1 MPRCYNQPP
10 LLPICSQNKGKILQK
25 SEFSPLDLEF
35 DFGYNDKSLL
45 AMAQLHNYFCSLDP
59 RIIPFIGIIRL
70 WSKLVGFSAHG
81 LSGQMTPYIITQMAL
96 NYLQNIGFIPTI
108 QGRVQIYI

>member
-1 MPRCYNQPP
+1 MSVD
-10 LLPICSQNKGKILQK
+10 LPHIITTHINIVQYFGIIDKSQ
-25 SEFSPLDLEF
+25 FSPLDLEF

-45 AMAQLHNYFCSLDP
+45 AMAQLHNYFSSLDP

-96 NYLQNIGFIPTI
+96 NYLQKIRFIPSI
-108 QGRVQIYI
+108 QG